1 MIKLIKNSEINKT
14 TRYRFYGVRCNCCN
28 RTDNVNILEIRA
40 EDSNEGNIIIIC
52 DKCLVELKE
61 QIEKLGGENVEM

>member
-28 RTDNVNILEIRA
+28 RTDNVNILEIRV
-40 EDSNEGNIIIIC
+40 EDSNEGNIISIC

-61 QIEKLGGENVEM
+61 QIEKLGGENVEV